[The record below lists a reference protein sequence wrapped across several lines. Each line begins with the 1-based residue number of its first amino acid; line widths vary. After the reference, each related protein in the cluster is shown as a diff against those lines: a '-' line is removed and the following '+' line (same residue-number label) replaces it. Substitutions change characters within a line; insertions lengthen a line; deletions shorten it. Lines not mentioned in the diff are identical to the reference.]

1 MCHTSRTPQRD
12 SRQQALLIQPC
23 TLSRNSY
30 APSAYIRACPL
41 LMYKRKQMHKP
52 YYANEIVLQ
61 YFLMATSYTV
71 TKFNYILHRAM
82 KTRHEIISNAQRSTP
97 CIPTCSPPAQNHTI
111 CKPSV
116 RPPCFTMSNQHQARI
131 TQEIFTMKMLRS
143 LCHIILG
150 CNTAKRPTHSHV
162 QHSKQTAPSKPL
174 SLAAAPS
181 CRRCCT
187 AASPTHYIVTVI
199 II

>member
-61 YFLMATSYTV
+61 YFLMATSYTL
-71 TKFNYILHRAM
+71 TKFNYILHKAM
-82 KTRHEIISNAQRSTP
+82 RLFQTRKDQ
-97 CIPTCSPPAQNHTI
+97 PPAFQHAH
-111 CKPSV
+111 
-116 RPPCFTMSNQHQARI
+116 PPPKT
-131 TQEIFTMKMLRS
+131 TQY
-143 LCHIILG
+143 
-150 CNTAKRPTHSHV
+150 
-162 QHSKQTAPSKPL
+162 
-174 SLAAAPS
+174 
-181 CRRCCT
+181 
-187 AASPTHYIVTVI
+187 ASPLCDLHALQCQTNIKLASPKKYSP
-199 II
+199 